1 MASLIDLPPTLLTAG
16 GAPVPATM
24 RGAALQRAVSGAPWS
39 DEVFLQ
45 ISESQVGRALRTPRW
60 TYAARAPGLNGWD
73 HGASDTYR
81 EDFLYDLASDPH
93 QRTNLVAEPSAFRE
107 CRAEHAQRP
116 GRPHGRHRRDPPTRI
131 LPAEQAAARPG

>member
-1 MASLIDLPPTLLTAG
+1 
-16 GAPVPATM
+16 M
-24 RGAALQRAVSGAPWS
+24 RPSCRSANHSR
-39 DEVFLQ
+39 
-45 ISESQVGRALRTPRW
+45 SERALRTPRW

-93 QRTNLVAEPSAFRE
+93 QRTNLVAEPSLSGV
-107 CRAEHAQRP
+107 RAEHAQRLAARMVAI
-116 GRPHGRHRRDPPTRI
+116 GETRPRI